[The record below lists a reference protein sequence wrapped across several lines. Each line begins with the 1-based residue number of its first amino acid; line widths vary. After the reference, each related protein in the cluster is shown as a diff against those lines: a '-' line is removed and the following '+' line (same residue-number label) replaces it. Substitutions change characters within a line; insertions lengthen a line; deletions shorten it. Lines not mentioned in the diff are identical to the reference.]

1 MKRAVCFLVCMALS
15 LLAQT
20 GSSLT
25 GKITDPD
32 GNPVPTAIVQLKN
45 TATEAASQMTIQTT
59 TPASG
64 EYAFTNLPAGT
75 YDLTI
80 PSLGFTFKT
89 ERRNGIVI
97 GASARQRLDITMPW
111 GGNLGTPGDDFNFAV
126 RANHPMPSGATPRT
140 SDGKPDFSGVWIGLQ
155 TATGNASLL
164 PWADAIFKQRA
175 ANGGKDHPSTRCL
188 PADVILDSP
197 FVYKVVQKSELIVLL
212 WEGNLPGVDQ
222 IFLDGRSHPANF
234 FPTWMG
240 HSVGHWEGD
249 TLVVDSVGFNDQ
261 SWLGITPHTE
271 QLHIVQRYS
280 RPDLGHLEK
289 DVTIEDPG
297 AMKEPWKFHVS
308 WELAPG
314 EEVMEMV
321 CEQTDYGLHV
331 PRN

>member
-1 MKRAVCFLVCMALS
+1 MKPPACLLLCASLA
-15 LLAQT
+15 LLAQ
-20 GSSLT
+20 SNASLT
-25 GKITDPD
+25 GKLTDPD

-45 TATEAASQMTIQTT
+45 TATGASYQMT

-64 EYAFTNLPAGT
+64 EYSFANLPAGT

-80 PSLGFTFKT
+80 PALGFTFKT
-89 ERRNGIVI
+89 ERRNGIMI
-97 GASARQRLDITMPW
+97 SAGAQQRLDIAMPW
-111 GGNLGTPGDDFNFAV
+111 GSNQGTPGDDFNFVV
-126 RANHPMPSGATPRT
+126 RENHPMPSGPTPRT

-155 TATGNASLL
+155 TNLGRPSLL
-164 PWADAIFKQRA
+164 PWADALFQERA
-175 ANGGKDHPSTRCL
+175 ANGAKDHPSAHCL
-188 PADVILDSP
+188 PADVILQSP
-197 FVYKVVQKSELIVLL
+197 FLYKVVQKSDLIVLL
-212 WEGNLPGVDQ
+212 WEGNLPGFDQ
-222 IFLDGRSHPANF
+222 IFLDGRAHPTNA

-249 TLVVDSVGFNDQ
+249 TLVVDTVNFNDR
-261 SWLGITPHTE
+261 SWLGITPHTD
-271 QLHIVQRYS
+271 QLHIVQRYR

-297 AMKEPWKFHVS
+297 ALKEPWKFHVS

-321 CEQTDYGLHV
+321 CDQNDYGLHV